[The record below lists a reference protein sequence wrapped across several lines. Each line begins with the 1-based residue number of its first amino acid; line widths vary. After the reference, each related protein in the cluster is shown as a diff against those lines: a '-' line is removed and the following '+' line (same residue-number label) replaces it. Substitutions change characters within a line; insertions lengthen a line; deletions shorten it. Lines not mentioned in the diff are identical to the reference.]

1 MARMNTSA
9 RIELGLKMIARWTS
23 KGCISDRTVT
33 FVTDMVARLQSGR
46 GMSTKQRAW
55 FDKAVL
61 MDPPEPKNKELVT
74 SLRAAANL
82 AGMEKVKEPL
92 NDFAYK
98 LSKGWNLSEKQVG
111 FMNKLMAQAKEIR
124 ENGPWAPTDEER
136 KQVEIGVAFTRRY
149 SDYYLSSCPGIAA
162 ARNECKDWLDGNV
175 PHLDKWSAGKMMKLC
190 KGDRQKLVDGIERWP
205 SGSLVELKSG
215 SQIDRKTAPFL
226 TDGTPLPGQVG
237 LVISEP
243 LITADGMPGLS
254 ILLNGVP
261 CDIKLGD
268 LVKKRKKR
276 VKKS

>member
-1 MARMNTSA
+1 MARMSASA
-9 RIELGLKMIARWTS
+9 RIDLGLKMIARWTA
-23 KGCISDRTVT
+23 KGCTNDRTVS
-33 FVTDMVARLQSGR
+33 FVTDMVARLQRGR
-46 GMSTKQRAW
+46 GMSAKQRAW
-55 FDKAVL
+55 FDTAVL
-61 MDPPEPKNKELVT
+61 SDPPEPKNKELVA

-98 LSKGWNLSEKQVG
+98 LSKGWSLSEKQVG
-111 FMNKLMAQAKEIR
+111 FMNKLMDKAKEIR

-149 SDYYLSSCPGIAA
+149 SDYYLSSCPGTAS

-190 KGDRQKLVDGIERWP
+190 KTDRQKLVDGIERWP
-205 SGSLVELKSG
+205 AGSLVELKPVVSERP
-215 SQIDRKTAPFL
+215 QLDAQF
-226 TDGTPLPGQVG
+226 G

-243 LITADGMPGLS
+243 LVTVDGQPGLS
-254 ILLNGVP
+254 ILLDGVP
-261 CDIKLGD
+261 REIELDR

-276 VKKS
+276 AKKS